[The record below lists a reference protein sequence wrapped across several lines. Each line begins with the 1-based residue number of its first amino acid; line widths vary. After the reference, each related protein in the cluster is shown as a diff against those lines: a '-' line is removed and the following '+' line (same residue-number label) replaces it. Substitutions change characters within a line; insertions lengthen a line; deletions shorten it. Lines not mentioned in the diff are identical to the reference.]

1 MFFLRRAGLFFL
13 IGGGAF
19 LFPQEMPPLKAY
31 PNPFQIGKEIVYISP
46 KNGGSFTG
54 SLLLE
59 VYTSTWQK
67 IYEREYWVNNA
78 TKISWGGYSYSKEIS
93 PGLYYLRITY
103 RDKED
108 RLIGIRILKVLGY
121 K

>member
-1 MFFLRRAGLFFL
+1 MLFLYRVGLFFL
-13 IGGGAF
+13 IGVGTF
-19 LFPQEMPPLKAY
+19 FFSQEMPPLKAY
-31 PNPFQIGKEIVYISP
+31 PNPFQIGKEVVYISP
-46 KNGGSFTG
+46 KNSGSFTG

-59 VYTSTWQK
+59 VYTSSWQK
-67 IYEREYWVNNA
+67 IYEREYQVNNA
-78 TKISWGGYSYSKEIS
+78 TKISWGGYSYAREVS

-103 RDKED
+103 RDRED